1 MTSLARGAAS
11 NAQPVA
17 IAAGLRGK
25 RLVVLSHQFSVL
37 LSALMGALVDVP
49 HVSVTRVTVEHV
61 GHDLFASRV
70 WVGRKGITGHVGQ
83 NLLGN
88 QLAVA

>member
-1 MTSLARGAAS
+1 MASLVRSAAM
-11 NAQPVA
+11 NAWPVD

-37 LSALMGALVDVP
+37 LSTLMGALVDVP

-61 GHDLFASRV
+61 GHNLLAGRV

-83 NLLGN
+83 NLLEN